1 MRKREGM
8 VKGKEVYGIRQMC
21 EGVERS
27 ELSGFSGCT
36 KLCQSERELSVLSFH
51 VLLSVC
57 LRRGNQKDQ
66 ISY

>member
-27 ELSGFSGCT
+27 EPSGCSGCT
-36 KLCQSERELSVLSFH
+36 KLCQSERFFD
-51 VLLSVC
+51 SVC
-57 LRRGNQKDQ
+57 
-66 ISY
+66 Y